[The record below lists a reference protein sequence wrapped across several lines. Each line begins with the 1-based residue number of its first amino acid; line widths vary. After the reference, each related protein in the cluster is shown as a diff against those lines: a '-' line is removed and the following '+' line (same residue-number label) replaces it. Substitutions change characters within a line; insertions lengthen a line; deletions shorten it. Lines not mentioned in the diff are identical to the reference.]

1 MFDILQRTVH
11 VKREKFDPTNAAHL
25 ESLTAYL
32 RTGNWGDIQFYPELP
47 FIEVPITVLTK
58 FAAHHLKAVPE
69 TIMERDARLATKNLV
84 QPQRPMTGAQSR
96 AANEARMAEANR
108 IMVAQRSLP

>member
-11 VKREKFDPTNAAHL
+11 VKREKFDPTNQAHL
-25 ESLTAYL
+25 DSLAAYL

-58 FAAHHLKAVPE
+58 FAMHHLKAKPE
-69 TIMERDARLATKNLV
+69 SAIERDARLSTKNLV
-84 QPQRPMTGAQSR
+84 QPQRPMTGAQAR
-96 AANEARMAEANR
+96 ASNEAHLVEANR
-108 IMVAQRSLP
+108 LLMAQRGAQ